1 MVRCHTTST
10 IVNMNRRSYYKFD
23 LMALYCTQTLGRCG
37 ICTSIN
43 DVDAVV
49 RIHIE
54 DNVNH

>member
-1 MVRCHTTST
+1 
-10 IVNMNRRSYYKFD
+10 MNRRSYYKFD
-23 LMALYCTQTLGRCG
+23 LMVLYCTQTLGRCG